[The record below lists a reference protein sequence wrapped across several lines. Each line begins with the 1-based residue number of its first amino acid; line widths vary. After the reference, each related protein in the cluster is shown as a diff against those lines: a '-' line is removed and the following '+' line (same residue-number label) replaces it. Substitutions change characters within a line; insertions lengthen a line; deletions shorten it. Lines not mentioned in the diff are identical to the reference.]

1 MLWKIISVAC
11 FVALLV
17 KADMKSDVDV
27 FNKNYNRNQRNARD
41 YLLRS
46 FDIVPSNFPE
56 PSWKASAT
64 LTSGNT
70 EADAEAE
77 DSGSVSGEITFK
89 QWNFNAPI
97 QVYVNITG
105 LKPGKHALHIHAFGD
120 ISDGCKSTGPHFRHS
135 IVGNVEAN
143 EEGKIDIKFNTLALN
158 LFGLTGILGRSIVV
172 HEKPSEF
179 LRYPYLFTP
188 ESQFVD
194 LGISYQTEEDS
205 VGERLACGIITI
217 TSNIP

>member
-1 MLWKIISVAC
+1 M
-11 FVALLV
+11 
-17 KADMKSDVDV
+17 
-27 FNKNYNRNQRNARD
+27 
-41 YLLRS
+41 
-46 FDIVPSNFPE
+46 
-56 PSWKASAT
+56 
-64 LTSGNT
+64 
-70 EADAEAE
+70 
-77 DSGSVSGEITFK
+77 SGEITFK

-172 HEKPSEF
+172 HEKASGEF
-179 LRYPYLFTP
+179 INFNRTRHSYNHILFH
-188 ESQFVD
+188 SR
-194 LGISYQTEEDS
+194 ISKIS
-205 VGERLACGIITI
+205 RLVYARITI
-217 TSNIP
+217 CGSRNQLSN